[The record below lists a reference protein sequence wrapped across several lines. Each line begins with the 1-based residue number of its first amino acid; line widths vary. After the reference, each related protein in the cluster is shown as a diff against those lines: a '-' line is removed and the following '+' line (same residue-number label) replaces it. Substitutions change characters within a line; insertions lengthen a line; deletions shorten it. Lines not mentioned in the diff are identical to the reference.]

1 MFYALVGLRGPLALV
16 LKYALL
22 GAADALLILLLSAA
36 INKSSFIIAGV
47 VIATLIFLNYS
58 FITKGA
64 IPLKFLSVGLI
75 FFTIFVVTP
84 TGYTILMST
93 YNFKTGN
100 EIARESA
107 IVEILNNGLLPDDAG
122 TTYDLFLGKS
132 PDDQFAAILFD
143 PVRSQLLYATERGTR
158 PISEGDITR
167 DSTGFIIEAKGIVKL
182 TDEEFSGLDAV
193 ITNLRFPLGDGSF
206 ANPQGTDVAAR
217 LTQSIEY
224 NKNKDQLINVQSG

>member
-132 PDDQFAAILFD
+132 SDDQFAAILFD
-143 PVRSQLLYATERGTR
+143 PVRSQLLYATERDT
-158 PISEGDITR
+158 PH
-167 DSTGFIIEAKGIVKL
+167 F
-182 TDEEFSGLDAV
+182 
-193 ITNLRFPLGDGSF
+193 
-206 ANPQGTDVAAR
+206 
-217 LTQSIEY
+217 
-224 NKNKDQLINVQSG
+224 